1 MTPAERDRV
10 LAALRSAL
18 DHLLDSGEQGTTVE
32 VPELGEV
39 WTISREPS

>member
-1 MTPAERDRV
+1 VTPAEREAVIQRMYDT
-10 LAALRSAL
+10 AARML
-18 DHLLDSGEQGTTVE
+18 HTGEQGVDVE